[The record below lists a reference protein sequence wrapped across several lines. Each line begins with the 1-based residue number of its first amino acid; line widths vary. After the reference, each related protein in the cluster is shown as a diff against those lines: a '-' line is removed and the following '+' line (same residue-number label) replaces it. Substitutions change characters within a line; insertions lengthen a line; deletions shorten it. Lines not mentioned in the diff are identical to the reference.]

1 MKIAAQDEY
10 GLRILIQI
18 SGADQS
24 EGLSIQQLS
33 ELEGLSTA
41 YVAKL
46 TRKLR
51 MAQLIDSRRGHKGG
65 YILSRPAESIFV
77 SEVMEA
83 LGGNLYDDSFCK
95 SHSGV
100 LKLCTNSMD
109 CSIRSLWT
117 IVQQSV
123 NQILSNVSIADLTV
137 TEKKTGTMLST
148 LLEQNLINI
157 IDSKEAEE
165 V

>member
-18 SGADQS
+18 SGADPA

-95 SHSGV
+95 SHSGI

>member
-18 SGADQS
+18 SGADPA

-46 TRKLR
+46 TRRLR
-51 MAQLIDSRRGHKGG
+51 MSQLITSRRGHKGG
-65 YILSRPAESIFV
+65 YILSRPAKSIFV

-83 LGGNLYDDSFCK
+83 LGGNLYDDTFCK
-95 SHSGV
+95 SHAGI

-123 NQILSNVSIADLTV
+123 NQILSNVTIEDLTV
-137 TEKKTGTMLST
+137 TEKKTGTMLNT

-157 IDSKEAEE
+157 IDSK
-165 V
+165 